1 MIVLTKFIFAIL
13 IVSQT
18 ISVSSETTNTTETV
32 ESKLPSISE
41 SIKLI

>member
-1 MIVLTKFIFAIL
+1 MIVLTNFIFAIL